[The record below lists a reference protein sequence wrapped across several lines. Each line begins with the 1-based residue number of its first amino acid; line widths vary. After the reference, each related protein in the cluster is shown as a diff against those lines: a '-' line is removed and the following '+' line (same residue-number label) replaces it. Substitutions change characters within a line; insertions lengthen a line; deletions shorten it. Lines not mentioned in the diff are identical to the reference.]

1 MDFLVIIFT
10 LVYAYAGDQANYYLK
25 YHILGVRAEIY
36 SNTGDYTLDR
46 FIWAVILGWATIPIA
61 ILHYVVIQSKKEQ
74 PREDTSLLSWKN
86 PEIRERIDWFLNPK
100 IFGEF
105 RIDGLTAGEI
115 IEAHELALKFL
126 NYEAGKETGESKEKL
141 SLVEEQRLLTLMNKA
156 KLRE

>member
-115 IEAHELALKFL
+115 LEAHELALKFL
-126 NYEAGKETGESKEKL
+126 NYEARKETGESKEKL
-141 SLVEEQRLLTLMNKA
+141 SLVEEQRLLTLMSKA